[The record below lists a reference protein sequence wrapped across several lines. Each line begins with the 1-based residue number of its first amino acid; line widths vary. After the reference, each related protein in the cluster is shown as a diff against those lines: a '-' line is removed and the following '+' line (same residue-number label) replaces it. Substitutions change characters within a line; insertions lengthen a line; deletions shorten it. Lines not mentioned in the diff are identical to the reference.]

1 MNENHLGISQQILIS
16 NTGNQVVSSTN
27 RLVQYIASL
36 ASTLGAL
43 AAGMTLAWTS
53 SAGDD
58 GKNLESLYDI
68 HISKDEFSW
77 ISSLVAIGSAVICIP
92 IGILTDMI
100 GRKYSML
107 LMVVPFTIGWLL
119 IIFAKS
125 VIMFY
130 IGRFIT
136 GLSGGAFC
144 VAAPIYTAEIAENEI
159 RGTLGSY
166 FQLLLT
172 TGILLSYIL
181 GTFVNMRILSIISAL
196 VPLIFFVVFM
206 FMPESPSYYLKKGN
220 EKFARKNLIKLRG
233 IQYNIENELQNQK
246 DALEE
251 TNKNSVSFWILIK
264 SKTTLKS
271 FIIAYGLMFFQQL
284 SGVNVVI
291 FYTNSI
297 FEKANTGLNP
307 SYSTI
312 IVGVM
317 QVLAVFVSTLIV
329 DRAGRRIL
337 LLISIIFLCLTS
349 CTLGVYFY
357 LLKNEVDVNSIKW
370 LPLVSVC
377 IFIIM
382 FNMGFGPLPWMMMGE
397 IFAPEV
403 KSVAAS
409 SACLFNWILVFIV
422 TKFFSDLSKTIDLD
436 ATFWLFAVI
445 CLIGTFFVYFIVHIA
460 IAFFICLNEYY
471 KFINFFLYFY
481 L

>member
-1 MNENHLGISQQILIS
+1 MNENHFGISQQILIS
-16 NTGNQVVSSTN
+16 NTGDQVISSN

-58 GKNLESLYDI
+58 GKNLESLYNI

-92 IGILTDMI
+92 IGILADMI

-119 IIFAKS
+119 IIFANS

-144 VAAPIYTAEIAENEI
+144 VTAPIYTAEIAENEI

-181 GTFVNMRILSIISAL
+181 GTFVNMRVLSIISAL
-196 VPLIFFVVFM
+196 VPLIFFVIFM

-220 EKFARKNLIKLRG
+220 EEFARKNLIKLRG

-251 TNKNSVSFWILIK
+251 TNKNSVSFWTLIK

-284 SGVNVVI
+284 SGINVVI

-297 FEKANTGLNP
+297 FKKANTDLNP
-307 SYSTI
+307 GYSTI
-312 IVGVM
+312 IVGVI

-329 DRAGRRIL
+329 DHIGRRIL
-337 LLISIIFLCLTS
+337 LFISIIFLCLTS
-349 CTLGVYFY
+349 CILGVYFY
-357 LLKNEVDVNSIKW
+357 LSENEIDVNSIKW

-382 FNMGFGPLPWMMMGE
+382 FNIGFGPLPWMMMGE

-403 KSVAAS
+403 KGVAAS

-422 TKFFSDLSKTIDLD
+422 TKFFSDLSETIHLA
-436 ATFWLFAVI
+436 ATYWLFAVI
-445 CLIGTFFVYFIVHIA
+445 CLIGSFFVYFIVPETKGKSLEEIQKE
-460 IAFFICLNEYY
+460 LSN
-471 KFINFFLYFY
+471 L
-481 L
+481 

>member
-16 NTGNQVVSSTN
+16 NTGDQVVSSTN

-317 QVLAVFVSTLIV
+317 QILAVFVSTLIV

-445 CLIGTFFVYFIVHIA
+445 CLIGTFFVYFIVHIIYSIKNA
-460 IAFFICLNEYY
+460 YILQLL
-471 KFINFFLYFY
+471 FLYV
-481 L
+481 

>member
-16 NTGNQVVSSTN
+16 NTGDQVVSSTN

-317 QVLAVFVSTLIV
+317 QILAVFVSTLIV

-445 CLIGTFFVYFIVHIA
+445 CLIGTFFVYFIVPS
-460 IAFFICLNEYY
+460 LGR
-471 KFINFFLYFY
+471 
-481 L
+481 

>member
-16 NTGNQVVSSTN
+16 NTGDQVVSSTN

-317 QVLAVFVSTLIV
+317 QILAVFVSTLIV

-445 CLIGTFFVYFIVHIA
+445 CLIGTFFVYFIVPETKGKSLEEIQRE
-460 IAFFICLNEYY
+460 LN
-471 KFINFFLYFY
+471 NL
-481 L
+481 

>member
-16 NTGNQVVSSTN
+16 NTGDQVVSSTN

-329 DRAGRRIL
+329 DHAGRRIL

-349 CTLGVYFY
+349 CTLGIYFY

-445 CLIGTFFVYFIVHIA
+445 CLIGTFFVYFIVPETKGKSLEEIQRE
-460 IAFFICLNEYY
+460 LN
-471 KFINFFLYFY
+471 NL
-481 L
+481 

>member
-16 NTGNQVVSSTN
+16 NTGDQVVSSTN

-220 EKFARKNLIKLRG
+220 EKFA
-233 IQYNIENELQNQK
+233 
-246 DALEE
+246 
-251 TNKNSVSFWILIK
+251 
-264 SKTTLKS
+264 
-271 FIIAYGLMFFQQL
+271 
-284 SGVNVVI
+284 
-291 FYTNSI
+291 
-297 FEKANTGLNP
+297 
-307 SYSTI
+307 
-312 IVGVM
+312 
-317 QVLAVFVSTLIV
+317 
-329 DRAGRRIL
+329 
-337 LLISIIFLCLTS
+337 
-349 CTLGVYFY
+349 
-357 LLKNEVDVNSIKW
+357 
-370 LPLVSVC
+370 LVSVC

-445 CLIGTFFVYFIVHIA
+445 CLIGTFFVYFIVPS
-460 IAFFICLNEYY
+460 LGR
-471 KFINFFLYFY
+471 
-481 L
+481 

>member
-16 NTGNQVVSSTN
+16 NTGDQVVSSTN

-317 QVLAVFVSTLIV
+317 QILAVFVSTLIV

-349 CTLGVYFY
+349 CTLGIYFY

-445 CLIGTFFVYFIVHIA
+445 CLIGTFFVYFIVPETKGKSLEEIQRE
-460 IAFFICLNEYY
+460 LN
-471 KFINFFLYFY
+471 NL
-481 L
+481 

>member
-16 NTGNQVVSSTN
+16 NTGDQVLSTN

-53 SAGDD
+53 SAGAD

-68 HISKDEFSW
+68 HISKNEFSW

-107 LMVVPFTIGWLL
+107 LMVVPFSIGWLL

-206 FMPESPSYYLKKGN
+206 FMPESPFYYLKKGN

-246 DALEE
+246 NALEE
-251 TNKNSVSFWILIK
+251 TNKNSISFWILIK

-291 FYTNSI
+291 FYTNNI
-297 FEKANTGLNP
+297 FEKANTGLN
-307 SYSTI
+307 SGYSTI

-357 LLKNEVDVNSIKW
+357 LSENEIDVNSIKW

-382 FNMGFGPLPWMMMGE
+382 FNVGFGPLPWMMMGE

-403 KSVAAS
+403 KGVAAS

-422 TKFFSDLSKTIDLD
+422 TKFFSDLSETIGLA

-445 CLIGTFFVYFIVHIA
+445 CLIGTFFVYFIVPETKGKSLEEIQRE
-460 IAFFICLNEYY
+460 LN
-471 KFINFFLYFY
+471 NL
-481 L
+481 

>member
-16 NTGNQVVSSTN
+16 NTGDQVVSSTN

-166 FQLLLT
+166 FQLFLT

-317 QVLAVFVSTLIV
+317 QILAVFVSTLIV

-349 CTLGVYFY
+349 CTLGIYFY

-445 CLIGTFFVYFIVHIA
+445 CLIGTFFVYFIVPETKGKSLEEIQRE
-460 IAFFICLNEYY
+460 LN
-471 KFINFFLYFY
+471 NL
-481 L
+481 

>member
-16 NTGNQVVSSTN
+16 NTGDQVVSSTN

-317 QVLAVFVSTLIV
+317 QILAVFVSTLIV

-445 CLIGTFFVYFIVHIA
+445 CLIGTFFVYFIVHITYSIKNA
-460 IAFFICLNEYY
+460 YILQLL
-471 KFINFFLYFY
+471 FLYV
-481 L
+481 

>member
-16 NTGNQVVSSTN
+16 NTGDQVVSSTN

-349 CTLGVYFY
+349 CTLGIYFY

-445 CLIGTFFVYFIVHIA
+445 CLIGTFFVYFIVPETKGKSLEEIQRE
-460 IAFFICLNEYY
+460 LN
-471 KFINFFLYFY
+471 NL
-481 L
+481 

>member
-16 NTGNQVVSSTN
+16 NTGDQVVSSTN

-445 CLIGTFFVYFIVHIA
+445 CLIGTFFVYFIVPETKGKSLEEIQRE
-460 IAFFICLNEYY
+460 LN
-471 KFINFFLYFY
+471 NL
-481 L
+481 

>member
-16 NTGNQVVSSTN
+16 NTGDQVVSSTN

-317 QVLAVFVSTLIV
+317 QILAVFVSTLIV

-445 CLIGTFFVYFIVHIA
+445 SLIGTFFVYFIVPETKGKSLEEIQRE
-460 IAFFICLNEYY
+460 LN
-471 KFINFFLYFY
+471 NL
-481 L
+481 

>member
-16 NTGNQVVSSTN
+16 NTGDQVVSSTN

-445 CLIGTFFVYFIVHIA
+445 CLIGTFFVYFIVPS
-460 IAFFICLNEYY
+460 LGR
-471 KFINFFLYFY
+471 
-481 L
+481 